1 MSFYT
6 GIFNTNNDNPA
17 ELNMRSF
24 ASHILR
30 LFPNGSAPIFAL
42 TSQTGRSLA
51 KASTHGYFTKTL
63 LFSSVTID
71 QSASPA
77 GYDSSETTL
86 VVESTT
92 GLVAKMVLFNPTSRE
107 NIRVESVTN
116 ATTIEVTR
124 GFGRVA
130 AAAIADNEV
139 LVAVGNAFEEGSAR
153 PEARGLTITHVPN
166 YTQIFRDAWAV
177 TDTARASYVEAGVG
191 NVAESK
197 RDCMLLHS
205 VAIESAILFGQPKMD
220 TSGSTPLHATQGVI
234 DAVEQYAPGN
244 TNTAATTTSFSQFVT
259 LVEPAFQYSADLGDP
274 KSRTLFGGST
284 AIKVINDL
292 ARKSGQVFIQDGQT
306 TFGLHFT
313 KFVFYKGTIYM
324 IEHPILNG
332 IPEMSGLAV
341 VLDMPALKLAYMNGR
356 DTRAEEFG
364 GSGRNNA
371 NGVDADGGSL
381 TTELAVEM
389 INPNGCAV
397 IYNLQTGVADA

>member
-6 GIFNTNNDNPA
+6 GVFNTNADNPV
-17 ELNMRSF
+17 ELNKRSF

-51 KASTHGYFTKTL
+51 KASAHGYFSKTL
-63 LFSSVTID
+63 LFSSVKID
-71 QSASPA
+71 QAASPA
-77 GYDSSETTL
+77 GYGVSAVTL
-86 VVESTT
+86 VVDSSS
-92 GLVAKMVLFNPTSRE
+92 GILPFMVLHNPTTRE
-107 NIRVESVTN
+107 NMRVSSVTDGV
-116 ATTIEVTR
+116 TIVVTR

-130 AAAIADNEV
+130 AGAIADDAT
-139 LVAVGNAFEEGSAR
+139 LVVIGSAFAEGSAR
-153 PEARGLTITHVPN
+153 PDSRGLVMIHVPN

-177 TDTARASYVEAGVG
+177 TDTARASYVEMGFG
-191 NVAESK
+191 NIAESR

-205 VAIESAILFGQPKMD
+205 VGIESAILFGQPKMD
-220 TSGSTPLHATQGVI
+220 TTGAQPLHATQGVI
-234 DAVEQYAPGN
+234 DAVEQYAAAN
-244 TNTAATTTSFSQFVT
+244 TNAAATTTSFSQWVT
-259 LVEPAFQYSADLGDP
+259 LVEPAFTYSADIGDP

-284 AIKVINDL
+284 AIKVINDI

-332 IPEMSGLAV
+332 IPSMAGLAV
-341 VLDMPALKLAYMNGR
+341 ILDMPALKLAYMDGR
-356 DTRAEEFG
+356 DTRAEEYG
-364 GSGRNNA
+364 GDGRNNA

-381 TTELAVEM
+381 TTELAVEL
-389 INPNGCAV
+389 INPQGCAV
-397 IYNLQTGVADA
+397 IYDLQTGVADA

>member
-6 GIFNTNNDNPA
+6 GVFNTGDNPT

-42 TSQTGRSLA
+42 TSQTGRSRA
-51 KASTHGYFTKTL
+51 KSSTHGYFSKTL

-71 QSASPA
+71 QDSSPA
-77 GYDSSETTL
+77 GYDSSDTTL
-86 VVESTT
+86 VVVSTA
-92 GLVAKMVLFNPTSRE
+92 GILPKMVLHNPATRE
-107 NIRVESVTN
+107 NLRVASVTD
-116 ATTIEVTR
+116 ATTLVVTR
-124 GFGRVA
+124 AFGRVA
-130 AAAIADNEV
+130 AAAIDDGQV
-139 LVAVGNAFEEGSAR
+139 LVVVGNAYEEGSAR
-153 PEARGLTITHVPN
+153 PTERGLTMVHVPN

-177 TDTARASYVEAGVG
+177 TDTARASYVEAGFG
-191 NVAESK
+191 NIAESK

-205 VAIESAILFGQPKMD
+205 VGIESAILFGQPKMD
-220 TSGSTPLHATQGVI
+220 TSGAQPLHATQGVI
-234 DAVEQYAPGN
+234 DAVEQYAPNN
-244 TNTAATTTSFSQFVT
+244 TNAAGTTTSFSEWVT
-259 LVEPAFQYSADLGDP
+259 LCEPAFQYSADIGDP

-284 AIKVINDL
+284 AIKVINDI

-332 IPEMSGLAV
+332 IPEMAGLAV
-341 VLDMPALKLAYMNGR
+341 IIDMPALKLAYMDGR
-356 DTRAEEFG
+356 DTRPEEYG

-371 NGVDADGGSL
+371 NGTDADGGSL
-381 TTELAVEM
+381 TTEMAVEL
-389 INPNGCAV
+389 INPQGCAV
-397 IYNLQTGVADA
+397 IYDLQAGVADA

>member
-6 GIFNTNNDNPA
+6 GVFNVNNDNPP

-51 KASTHGYFTKTL
+51 KSSTHGYFSKTL
-63 LFSSVTID
+63 LFSSVVIN
-71 QSASPA
+71 QAASPA
-77 GYDSSETTL
+77 GYDASETTL
-86 VVESTT
+86 TVDSTA
-92 GLVAKMVLFNPTSRE
+92 GILEKMVLHNPTTRE
-107 NIRVESVTN
+107 NIRVVTVTS
-116 ATTIEVTR
+116 ATVLEVTR

-130 AAAIADNEV
+130 AGVIADDEV
-139 LVAVGNAFEEGSAR
+139 LVVVGNAYEEGSAR
-153 PEARGLTITHVPN
+153 PTARGLVMVYVPN

-177 TDTARASYVEAGVG
+177 TDTARASYVEMGIG
-191 NVAESK
+191 NIAESK

-205 VAIESAILFGQPKMD
+205 VNIESAILFGQPKMD
-220 TSGSTPLHATQGVI
+220 TSGSEPLHATQGVI
-234 DAVEQYAPGN
+234 DAVEQYAAAN
-244 TNTAATTTSFSQFVT
+244 TNTAGTTTSFSQFVT

-284 AIKVINDL
+284 AIKVINDI

-332 IPEMSGLAV
+332 IPEMAGLAV
-341 VLDMPALKLAYMNGR
+341 ILDMPALKLAYMNGR
-356 DTRAEEFG
+356 DTRPEEFG

-381 TTELAVEM
+381 TTEMAVEM
-389 INPNGCAV
+389 INPQGCAV
-397 IYNLQTGVADA
+397 IYDLQSGVADA